1 MPVDL
6 EKLRAAQQA
15 AAAAGSVKAQQA
27 LAAQANGGNALGGSV
42 TLQNPIT
49 SPSPAV
55 GLSSTP
61 GGKFTTNG
69 GGSVTTPES
78 PKTNY
83 VQQATNV
90 TGNAGTGKLL
100 NDILYAKDQYDA
112 GNKAWASSTA
122 QGYYSQLDP
131 ALAKQVQGMNAQQL
145 RDYIAGQSAAPAA
158 NGGSPAPM
166 SNGAPVYSGS
176 PWSGSGVSTPSNP
189 SASAPA
195 AYQPTYTGPD
205 MTAMTGQLN
214 SLYENRL
221 ASETQKLRDALATAL
236 QGYNAQE
243 TQAKQSAY
251 DNRNAADV
259 VSMQGQQAMAE
270 QMANAGL
277 TGDGQNLTL
286 AASQAASRQGA
297 LTDINR
303 TETNALQNISEQR
316 ANLQNNAAQNE
327 LALTQAVGADK
338 AAALFDL
345 LKYGDSRAFDVDQV
359 NYGRYR
365 DDINQQFAEDQFDW
379 SKLMQEAGLTGMYN
393 GQSTM
398 AGKQQNLEAALA
410 YSNLT
415 GQVLGP
421 QSDWS
426 GLLRQASSGSAPLSL
441 AGQQAQ
447 LQSKQANLDA
457 ALSVAGLTGNIV
469 NPQAD
474 WTGLFRQAAAGG
486 NGQTMAALQQAFQQ
500 AMSQQQYNRGVYES
514 DRNYNLQA
522 NGQNQQNSNSAFGR
536 LVDVWK
542 LTGQAPSGLESYGIQ
557 AGTPYSD
564 GAASKV
570 RTIDPNEIKSL
581 AQSFQYAG
589 QDSGGKSYRYT
600 PPKTNQDAR
609 YNVWVDTVTSMQS
622 QGYDDGSIAQVLRY
636 MGITSDEESTFLKR
650 NQGGG
655 KFTTPVQNAGK

>member
-1 MPVDL
+1 MPIDL
-6 EKLRAAQQA
+6 EKLRAAQQQA
-15 AAAAGSVKAQQA
+15 AANGSAKAQQA

-42 TLQNPIT
+42 TLQNPISQPSGGRMT
-49 SPSPAV
+49 TYGSSPTPTPAPAAV
-55 GLSSTP
+55 SMAPT
-61 GGKFTTNG
+61 
-69 GGSVTTPES
+69 
-78 PKTNY
+78 TNY

-112 GNKAWASSTA
+112 GNKAWASQTA
-122 QGYYSQLDP
+122 QGFYSQLDP

-145 RDYIAGQSAAPAA
+145 RDYIAGQSMAPTA
-158 NGGSPAPM
+158 NGGSPTPM
-166 SNGAPVYSGS
+166 SNGVPVYSGI
-176 PWSGSGVSTPSNP
+176 PLSGSGVSTPSNP

-195 AYQPTYTGPD
+195 TYQPTYTGPD
-205 MTAMTGQLN
+205 MTAMKDQLN
-214 SLYENRL
+214 SLYDNRL
-221 ASETQKLRDALATAL
+221 AAETQKLRDALATAL
-236 QGYNAQE
+236 QGYSAQE

-345 LKYGDSRAFDVDQV
+345 LKYGDSRAFDMDQV

-415 GQVLGP
+415 GKVLGP

-426 GLLRQASSGSAPLSL
+426 GLLRQASNGSAPLSL

-514 DRNYNLQA
+514 DRNYQLQSSGQSFDQWLANQNLQMNQDKTYIDYLQA
-522 NGQNQQNSNSAFGR
+522 SNGTNSRSAQPISSADAGNMLKQSLSKVIGNSNGKAVYGTITDPTAREKAF
-536 LVDVWK
+536 LD
-542 LTGQAPSGLESYGIQ
+542 AYNASGISSGTDAVSMLSK
-557 AGTPYSD
+557 AGYTSQ
-564 GAASKV
+564 
-570 RTIDPNEIKSL
+570 EIAKYK
-581 AQSFQYAG
+581 AKYPEAFQ
-589 QDSGGKSYRYT
+589 
-600 PPKTNQDAR
+600 
-609 YNVWVDTVTSMQS
+609 
-622 QGYDDGSIAQVLRY
+622 
-636 MGITSDEESTFLKR
+636 
-650 NQGGG
+650 
-655 KFTTPVQNAGK
+655 